1 MANTK
6 GEPRPTDN
14 TQDRLRDTRRGAY
27 DPVGNE
33 TVPDTS
39 QPTPHERAQ
48 PGGAMQGEPVP
59 ARTSELPAGLKRA
72 RKGPYG
78 RKSGRREERGS
89 RAADDVPTDGKE
101 ALRRREETAEKEK
114 AEGDRRE

>member
-1 MANTK
+1 MAKTK
-6 GEPRPTDN
+6 GEPRRADN

-78 RKSGRREERGS
+78 RNSGRREERDS
-89 RAADDVPTDGKE
+89 RATDDVPTDGQE
-101 ALRRREETAEKEK
+101 AQRREEMSKKEK